1 MTAAA
6 RAEEAAAYLL
16 TRADRGTTSGDDD
29 ADEAGTNEPIA
40 ASFAFAA

>member
-16 TRADRGTTSGDDD
+16 TRAGRGFTSGDD
-29 ADEAGTNEPIA
+29 ADEATIGEPIT
-40 ASFAFAA
+40 ASFALAA